1 MITDTQDR
9 TADLDAR
16 RAMLAAHD
24 AHKAAHGALLEALYR
39 WQWERNHDALAAAL
53 EEDRRTLHAAVNASA
68 KYYGTPEAP

>member
-16 RAMLAAHD
+16 RAMMAAHD

-39 WQWERNHDALAAAL
+39 WELERNHDALAAAL

-68 KYYGTPEAP
+68 RYYGTPEAP